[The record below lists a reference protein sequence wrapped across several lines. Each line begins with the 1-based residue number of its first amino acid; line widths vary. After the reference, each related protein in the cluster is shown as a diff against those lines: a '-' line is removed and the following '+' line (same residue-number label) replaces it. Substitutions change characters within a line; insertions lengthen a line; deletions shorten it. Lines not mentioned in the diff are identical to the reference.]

1 LEGDGMTQRTRLQ
14 RLDPEELAAVT
25 TRGPATGR
33 ITGINH
39 LMLVCR
45 DFERSLRFYRDLLGM
60 RLIFHGPGRAAD
72 AADRSA
78 AFAYDSIAFFRVT
91 ESIVF
96 GLYEIRHAPEPAQAS
111 TTLEIWPEPERHPFP
126 VAPSGMDHL
135 SFQVGSWSELLW
147 FREHLVDAGVPV
159 SPPFDFTDGQASA
172 LFEEHWPLIPT
183 DASATPLF
191 ADPAF
196 PVLAGSIYFY
206 DPDGNPVELSTTD
219 RTRP

>member
-1 LEGDGMTQRTRLQ
+1 MTQSTRLQ
-14 RLDPEELAAVT
+14 RLDPERLEAVAGG
-25 TRGPATGR
+25 GPAAGR

-39 LMLVCR
+39 LMLVCA
-45 DFERSLRFYRDLLGM
+45 DFERSVRFYRDLLGM

-91 ESIVF
+91 PTFVF
-96 GLYEIRHAPEPAQAS
+96 GLYEVRHAPQPAQAS
-111 TTLEIWPEPERHPFP
+111 TTLEIWPDAEAHPFP
-126 VAPSGMDHL
+126 VATSGMDHL
-135 SFQVGSWSELLW
+135 SFDVGSWTELLW
-147 FREHLVDAGVPV
+147 FRDHLVAHGVAV
-159 SPPFDFTDGQASA
+159 SEPLDFTDGQARA
-172 LFEEHWPLIPT
+172 RFDEHWPLIPT
-183 DASATPLF
+183 DDAPTPLF

-219 RTRP
+219 RTRL